1 MASSGAGYDYSATTY
16 SVDGRI
22 FQVEYAGKAV
32 ENAGTAIG
40 VRCSDGVVIAAEN
53 VKLFKMMVPN
63 TNRLAQNVDK
73 HIIAA
78 TTGFAPDGRQLLSQ
92 ARDEAHHYEDT
103 FHVPIP
109 PEMLANRM
117 SQFVHYFTL
126 HGSLR
131 PFGATM
137 LCAGYDEEKQ
147 THELYMVEPSGQ
159 EFRYYG
165 CATGKGRQ
173 AAKTE
178 VEKLPLNEITAA
190 EAVKEI
196 AKIYYT
202 LHDDAKDKPFA
213 LDMQW
218 ITEGTDWTAASVPL
232 EVVDE
237 AIEWAKNKIAEEDD
251 MDEDDEDDA

>member
-1 MASSGAGYDYSATTY
+1 
-16 SVDGRI
+16 
-22 FQVEYAGKAV
+22 
-32 ENAGTAIG
+32 
-40 VRCSDGVVIAAEN
+40 
-53 VKLFKMMVPN
+53 
-63 TNRLAQNVDK
+63 
-73 HIIAA
+73 
-78 TTGFAPDGRQLLSQ
+78 
-92 ARDEAHHYEDT
+92 
-103 FHVPIP
+103 
-109 PEMLANRM
+109 MLANRM